1 MPKVCL
7 KTLSVH
13 LRANLLASGQF
24 ITAFPNS
31 VLDLYARRF
40 ELKVLPVDLPIDPW
54 PVVAL
59 TLKHRTLSPVVT
71 AFIDCVRSVTRSLA
85 KARGS

>member
-1 MPKVCL
+1 MPEVCL

-40 ELKVLPVDLPIDPW
+40 GLRVLPVDLPPDPW
-54 PVVAL
+54 PVVIL
-59 TLKHRTLSPVVT
+59 TQKHRTLSPVVI
-71 AFIDCVRSVTRSLA
+71 AFIECARAVAKSLA
-85 KARGS
+85 KARRN

>member
-13 LRANLLASGQF
+13 LRANLVASGQF

-31 VLDLYARRF
+31 VLEFYGDRF
-40 ELKVLPVDLPIDPW
+40 GLKVLPIELPTDPW
-54 PVVAL
+54 PVIL
-59 TLKHRTLSPVVT
+59 MTLKHRTLSPVVT
-71 AFIDCVRSVTRSLA
+71 AFINSARAVTKSLA
-85 KARGS
+85 KPSRN